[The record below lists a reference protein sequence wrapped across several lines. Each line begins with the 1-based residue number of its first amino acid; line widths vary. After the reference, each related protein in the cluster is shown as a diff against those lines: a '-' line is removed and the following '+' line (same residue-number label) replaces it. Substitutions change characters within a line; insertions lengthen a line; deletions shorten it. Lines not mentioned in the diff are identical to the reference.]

1 MRVSID
7 YKKDTS
13 KDKMYLNY
21 SFQIESGQLH
31 AFKAVSI
38 AEKQI
43 LQDTTLDKVNLL
55 FSWW

>member
-55 FSWW
+55 FS